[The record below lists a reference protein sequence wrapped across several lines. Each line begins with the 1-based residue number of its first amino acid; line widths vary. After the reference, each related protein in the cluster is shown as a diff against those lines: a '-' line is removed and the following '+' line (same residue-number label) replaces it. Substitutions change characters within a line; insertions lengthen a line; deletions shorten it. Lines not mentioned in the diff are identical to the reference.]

1 MHLYYYNYKVYIMTI
16 NNNNDG
22 IFCADDSDY
31 DHSSHPTAFTE
42 HMCNSCGA
50 ELRRFEYKQY
60 EDTCHTCIQIETAN
74 LIEDNPYDELGE

>member
-1 MHLYYYNYKVYIMTI
+1 M
-16 NNNNDG
+16 NNDKENL
-22 IFCADDSDY
+22 CYDTDY

-50 ELRRFEYKQY
+50 ELRRFEYEQY

-74 LIEDNPYDELGE
+74 LIEDNPYDELE